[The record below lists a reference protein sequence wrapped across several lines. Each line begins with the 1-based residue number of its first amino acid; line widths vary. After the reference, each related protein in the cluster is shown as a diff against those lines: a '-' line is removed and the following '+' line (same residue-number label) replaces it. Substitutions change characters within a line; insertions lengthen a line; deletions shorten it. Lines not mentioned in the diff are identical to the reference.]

1 MIFKLKKKECLN
13 LKQVKTKYNEEKI
26 KALFYDI

>member
-1 MIFKLKKKECLN
+1 MIFKLKKECLN